1 MKIKNKQFDGC
12 CEFGFEIFKD
22 SKVDCFLCQKKC
34 GEKEIK
40 DNECEI
46 YQSLLK
52 LSVMLN
58 DPNFELPDDF
68 KAEEENENTSF

>member
-34 GEKEIK
+34 GKKKIK
-40 DNECEI
+40 DNKCEI

-52 LSVMLN
+52 LSTMLN
-58 DPNFELPDDF
+58 NPNFQLPDDI
-68 KAEEENENTSF
+68 KTKEENENKD

>member
-22 SKVDCFLCQKKC
+22 GKVDCSLCQKKC
-34 GEKEIK
+34 GKKKIK
-40 DNECEI
+40 NNECEI

-52 LSVMLN
+52 LSTMLN

-68 KAEEENENTSF
+68 EAEKENENTNF